1 MNSRENELRY
11 IMQQARGQN
20 DVRVVDTDDLNHH
33 VIYRQ
38 AFNAVCNKTDWKA
51 PVVAEVRDD
60 NPNLGLY
67 LESIRFMTG
76 TEPTIFITGTCDDGH
91 RMLTIVSEG
100 YRIGPAGP

>member
-1 MNSRENELRY
+1 MNSRENELRAL
-11 IMQQARGQN
+11 MQQAREKHA
-20 DVRVVDTDDLNHH
+20 VRQIDTDDLNHH

-38 AFNAVCNKTDWKA
+38 AFNAVCNKDDWKA

-60 NPNLGLY
+60 NPHLGLY
-67 LESIRFMTG
+67 LQAIRFMTG

-91 RMLTIVSEG
+91 RMVTIVSEG